1 MQRTSRRR
9 FVGTMLAL
17 AGSGLWSGCGVL
29 PRWGDQPATVPR
41 LGHLSLG
48 SAESEQGWLVDVR
61 QGLRELGHVEG
72 QTFTI
77 DSRYAERDDQL
88 PARAAELVGLPVD
101 IILSASSQAT
111 PAAKQATATVPIVMA
126 HGGDPIAAGL
136 VASLARPGGNVTGLT
151 SIAPQLIRKRLGL
164 LREVVPGTSRV
175 AVLWNPGNPA
185 KPPEFREAQDAAA
198 AFGLELQSLEVR
210 GPGDL
215 DGAFRAALSAR
226 AEALLALSEGL
237 INSQFARIAAFATE
251 RRLPSIGEVR
261 LFPDA
266 GGLMNYGA
274 NISDIRRRAAT
285 YVDKLLKGAKPADL
299 PVEQP
304 TTFDF
309 VINLTTARAIGLVV
323 PPSVLEQATEVIQ

>member
-1 MQRTSRRR
+1 MRSQSRRR
-9 FVGTMLAL
+9 FLQGGLAL
-17 AGSGLWSGCGVL
+17 AGLFLSSGCGVL
-29 PRWGDQPATVPR
+29 PRLGNQPKVPR

-48 SAESEQGWLVDVR
+48 SAESEQSWLVAFS

-72 QTFTI
+72 RTFTI
-77 DSRYAERDDQL
+77 ESRYAERDDQL
-88 PARAAELVGLPVD
+88 LARAADLVSLPVD
-101 IILSASSQAT
+101 VIVSASSQAT
-111 PAAKQATATVPIVMA
+111 PAAKQATATLPIVMA

-151 SIAPQLIRKRLGL
+151 SIAPRLISKRLEL
-164 LREVVPGTSRV
+164 LRAVVPSIARV
-175 AVLWNPGNPA
+175 AVLWNPANPA
-185 KPPEFREAQDAAA
+185 KPPEFREAQEVAP

-226 AEALLALSEGL
+226 ADALLVLSEGL
-237 INSQFARIAAFATE
+237 INSQLTRIAAFAAE
-251 RRLPSIGEVR
+251 HRLVSIGEVR

-274 NISDIRRRAAT
+274 NIADIRRRAAT
-285 YVDKLLKGAKPADL
+285 YVDKILKGAKPADL

-309 VINLTTARAIGLVV
+309 VINLQIARALGLSI
-323 PPSVLEQATEVIQ
+323 PPSVLQQATELIQ